1 MARKK
6 KDEEEDLPL
15 YLWLR
20 SYTKRL
26 VPPRPLSMIPSRS
39 KSSFS
44 WARNQLSTPSWKT
57 GTKISSKGPGLSAR
71 EQAAFFLR
79 QNSLRDGAFPAYLSY
94 GKAGLLDPKAPIE
107 AYGYGGFLGLGGWK
121 RGVVGGVVSKGHIL
135 RAGRLGRLST
145 CQRRK
150 SSNNPHLSAPG
161 TALLYSHIAAG
172 VVATS
177 GCHSAMPT
185 TPTLAKAFPSHS
197 SPHPVALAKHIKSLQ
212 QNPRWI
218 RSESFT
224 FFPSRESLNIK

>member
-20 SYTKRL
+20 SYTKKL

-44 WARNQLSTPSWKT
+44 WAQNQLSTPSWKT

-94 GKAGLLDPKAPIE
+94 GRAGLLDPKAPFE
-107 AYGYGGFLGLGGWK
+107 AWYWGGQVGLGGWK
-121 RGVVGGVVSKGHIL
+121 RGAVGAVIGGIIGFSIGGIALTAIDPLHKWEGGYDETADYRDFQRSYL
-135 RAGRLGRLST
+135 ETRAPWKA
-145 CQRRK
+145 Q
-150 SSNNPHLSAPG
+150 
-161 TALLYSHIAAG
+161 Y
-172 VVATS
+172 
-177 GCHSAMPT
+177 MPT
-185 TPTLAKAFPSHS
+185 A
-197 SPHPVALAKHIKSLQ
+197 
-212 QNPRWI
+212 
-218 RSESFT
+218 
-224 FFPSRESLNIK
+224 